1 MCVIAD
7 SAAFSTGLSFHQKFL
22 QMKKLIYKF
31 LHLSVLSCWLVLN
44 PLSIHAQEIEVLTF
58 DDNLVSRLLPLDSLI
73 NIAMENSPTLD
84 YYEAAISK
92 AGFQVDFI
100 KRMWHN
106 NVYGFFNYSTG
117 DQRIL
122 TAGSEVPGDISTSN
136 IATGYRAGIQV
147 NIPLYEFTGRKSRI
161 RLHEEEKNAAI
172 HKKEELK
179 LELRLHIIAEYYRLL
194 GYYENVKVRSEGFE
208 AMRTYHLT
216 AEEEFRDGIIAL
228 GDLSQIKN
236 SLAQSEVY
244 FQDAKYLF
252 MGTLHAFAAF
262 IGVTVDELLIEN

>member
-1 MCVIAD
+1 
-7 SAAFSTGLSFHQKFL
+7 
-22 QMKKLIYKF
+22 MKKLIVKF
-31 LHLSVLSCWLVLN
+31 LHLCLLSCWLVLS
-44 PLSIHAQEIEVLTF
+44 PLSNQAQEIGGISF
-58 DDNLVSRLLPLDSLI
+58 DDDLVSRLLPLDSLI
-73 NIAMENSPTLD
+73 SIAMENSPTLD
-84 YYEAAISK
+84 YYDAAISK

-122 TAGSEVPGDISTSN
+122 TAGSNMPGDITTSN

-179 LELRLHIIAEYYRLL
+179 LELRMYIIAEYYKLL
-194 GYYENVKVRSEGFE
+194 GYYEVVKVRSEGFE
-208 AMRTYHLT
+208 AMRTYHLA
-216 AEEEFRDGIIAL
+216 AEQEFRDGIIAL
-228 GDLSQIKN
+228 GELSQIKN
-236 SLAQSEVY
+236 SLSQAEVY

-252 MGTLHAFAAF
+252 MGTLHAFAAL
-262 IGVTVDELLIEN
+262 IGVPVADLLIDN